1 MASGVRAGSLLAIVI
16 SERTSLFGFMEHG
29 YRPVIVLAIAADAL
43 AIVALS
49 AVLARGAG
57 QPVAS

>member
-1 MASGVRAGSLLAIVI
+1 
-16 SERTSLFGFMEHG
+16 MEHG